1 MASRVSKITSKTN
14 MANWRQMMRA
24 SLIRSG
30 ALIGAAA
37 LGLFG
42 LFYGLS
48 VLSYSAA
55 DAAFN
60 SAAAN
65 VQHNWMGQTG
75 AYLGD
80 AALINRPNGL
90 TATPEEM
97 HDYVYLRGNPAGE
110 HRELWYHEQGDR
122 SWLVVTRNTITHEI
136 LAVEMARDAA
146 RKQGRS
152 K

>member
-1 MASRVSKITSKTN
+1 MASRSPKISSKTN

-37 LGLFG
+37 LGLFA

-48 VLSYSAA
+48 VLSYSPA

-65 VQHNWMGQTG
+65 VQHNWMGQ
-75 AYLGD
+75 A
-80 AALINRPNGL
+80 
-90 TATPEEM
+90 
-97 HDYVYLRGNPAGE
+97 
-110 HRELWYHEQGDR
+110 GDR
-122 SWLVVTRNTITHEI
+122 KSVV
-136 LAVEMARDAA
+136 
-146 RKQGRS
+146 
-152 K
+152 